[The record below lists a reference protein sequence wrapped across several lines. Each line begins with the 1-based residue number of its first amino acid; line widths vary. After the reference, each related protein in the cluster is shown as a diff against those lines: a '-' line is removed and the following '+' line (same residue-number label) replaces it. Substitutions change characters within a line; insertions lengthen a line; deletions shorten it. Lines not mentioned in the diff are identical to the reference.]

1 MRLYKKHDNIQIN
14 CCNVFEGEEMS
25 QTQQTHIKL
34 VVTDEQ
40 ELYNSFS
47 PDNEFDESVKSYIKS
62 KIVDQSTLK
71 SLRLTVISQDPIDEE
86 RFRSATASWIRD
98 EKASFRQED
107 KSTYLTL
114 LGALIF
120 GSIMLLMCIYLEKTI
135 DVLQYS
141 LMPIM
146 GSLALGKAAG
156 ILVEDLPMIK
166 ARKWI
171 FEEIEHNNVITFEY
185 GKKNDTI
192 SCE

>member
-1 MRLYKKHDNIQIN
+1 MAGREKMD
-14 CCNVFEGEEMS
+14 
-25 QTQQTHIKL
+25 QTRPKSIRL
-34 VVTDEQ
+34 VVNDEQ
-40 ELYNSFS
+40 TLYTPFS
-47 PDNEFDESVKSYIKS
+47 PDPEFTEPVKAYIRTKLADEKYTNGIS
-62 KIVDQSTLK
+62 
-71 SLRLTVISQDPIDEE
+71 LTVISPKPIDEE

-185 GKKNDTI
+185 GKKNDTT
-192 SCE
+192 SCEQH